1 MELLKLFWAF
11 FKIGMISFGGGW
23 TTVGIIKDEALRSGW
38 LTDVQFAQIVSIAQ
52 VTPGPVAL
60 NAATLVGFM
69 QGGVLGAILATLSVV
84 SFPMLAITA
93 AMLIAGKVR
102 ADKEKV
108 SAALRI
114 GTLSLVAMTFIN
126 LSLSPSVKGITVI
139 IGLGSFA
146 AAVFTKINPLILI
159 IASGLVGG
167 ILYTLF

>member
-1 MELLKLFWAF
+1 MELLNLCWAF

-38 LTDVQFAQIVSIAQ
+38 LTEIQFAQIVSIAQ

-60 NAATLVGFM
+60 NAATLVGFL
-69 QGGVLGAILATLSVV
+69 QGGILGAILTTLSVV
-84 SFPMLAITA
+84 TFPMLAIAT
-93 AMLIAGKVR
+93 MVYISGKVR

-114 GTLSLVAMTFIN
+114 GTLALVAMTFVN
-126 LSLSPSVKGITVI
+126 LSLSPSVEFITIV

-146 AAVFTKINPLILI
+146 AAVFTKINPLLLILV
-159 IASGLVGG
+159 SGLVGG
-167 ILYTLF
+167 LIYILL

>member
-1 MELLKLFWAF
+1 MELLKLVWAF
-11 FKIGMISFGGGW
+11 FKIGMISFGGGG

-93 AMLIAGKVR
+93 AMLIAGKIR

-108 SAALRI
+108 SAALRV

-126 LSLSPSVKGITVI
+126 LSMSPSVKGVTII
-139 IGLGSFA
+139 IGLGSFS
-146 AAVFTKINPLILI
+146 AAVFTKINPLMLI
-159 IASGLVGG
+159 IASGIVGG
-167 ILYTLF
+167 LVYTLF